1 MPPIKSN
8 FHRYDMENMIE
19 ADNVISYK
27 KKRSDAS
34 NSMATFKRAQKHK
47 THRGKVKWTREKKFL
62 FTHDI
67 NTLQLFMVVIS
78 TVFPTVLIIDVFT
91 HPTK

>member
-27 KKRSDAS
+27 KK
-34 NSMATFKRAQKHK
+34 K
-47 THRGKVKWTREKKFL
+47 KWCIKFNGN
-62 FTHDI
+62 I
-67 NTLQLFMVVIS
+67 
-78 TVFPTVLIIDVFT
+78 
-91 HPTK
+91 